1 MKLAERSAELEA
13 PEKVT
18 KELRAKAAA
27 DADALVKL
35 DPHSA
40 EGYALRASVYV
51 EDEDLLADA
60 AADYGRAAMLSE
72 GDDREGFE
80 ASKAEAEA
88 ALKRRDARRATL
100 KKAHEDLKAV
110 ADDAFR
116 GGRFLEAVKKYGEAL
131 RVVEDDDDR
140 AKLFSNRS
148 AAHLKLKDYDEA
160 LRDADAI
167 VKLSPKWPKGHARR
181 GQAYRAMGGAGRAK
195 KARLA
200 FAEGLKLDPVSVVF
214 RGHF

>member
-72 GDDREGFE
+72 GDDRDAFE

-148 AAHLKLKDYDEA
+148 AAGPKSNIQPDVSLFDARFCAVLRELDESD
-160 LRDADAI
+160 RF
-167 VKLSPKWPKGHARR
+167 VPKS
-181 GQAYRAMGGAGRAK
+181 
-195 KARLA
+195 
-200 FAEGLKLDPVSVVF
+200 AESTSI
-214 RGHF
+214 